1 MMDMKYQDII
11 ELKKHM
17 EFNMTEP
24 ETLVKLV
31 ADAQNKGENAR
42 RDMERLR
49 NIASKL
55 TKIFT
60 EKGLIF
66 TETALKDFELKYKR
80 AIGIDGSFQLVG
92 GAGGKWY
99 VPLSIAR
106 VIFDNGLGTQPYVDV
121 FFAHIEEIDEVEEY
135 SPNRAATMKMLIFE
149 TEAIFNWGTLGKEA
163 YVFIDG
169 PIVDPPVI
177 GYEVKDYYIKFRC
190 NSIKK
195 CLEKSAVVGC
205 VKRSRDKF
213 YIDYLRSLASEGLDK
228 EYPAQFPCDQ
238 YLIAH
243 VFAQI
248 RSKGYYGP
256 LFTRWIDVSDSID
269 VYKAY
274 KEEGVYIICLFFQKE
289 IRSQVLRIDIPLLQ
303 PPSEDTAKVDAEVMH
318 IVKAVNEWTYPGQ
331 DYPVPVF
338 LAHNKCNIREG
349 CAQVLY
355 EEIMTRSRTTVQS
368 DQIILTWLR

>member
-1 MMDMKYQDII
+1 
-11 ELKKHM
+11 
-17 EFNMTEP
+17 
-24 ETLVKLV
+24 
-31 ADAQNKGENAR
+31 
-42 RDMERLR
+42 
-49 NIASKL
+49 
-55 TKIFT
+55 
-60 EKGLIF
+60 
-66 TETALKDFELKYKR
+66 
-80 AIGIDGSFQLVG
+80 
-92 GAGGKWY
+92 
-99 VPLSIAR
+99 
-106 VIFDNGLGTQPYVDV
+106 
-121 FFAHIEEIDEVEEY
+121 
-135 SPNRAATMKMLIFE
+135 
-149 TEAIFNWGTLGKEA
+149 
-163 YVFIDG
+163 
-169 PIVDPPVI
+169 
-177 GYEVKDYYIKFRC
+177 
-190 NSIKK
+190 
-195 CLEKSAVVGC
+195 
-205 VKRSRDKF
+205 
-213 YIDYLRSLASEGLDK
+213 LDK

>member
-1 MMDMKYQDII
+1 MKYKDIV
-11 ELKKHM
+11 ELKKRM
-17 EFNMTEP
+17 EFKMTEP

-31 ADAQNKGENAR
+31 TDAQNKGENVR

-60 EKGLIF
+60 ENGLIF
-66 TETALKDFELKYKR
+66 TETALKDLKLKYKR
-80 AIGIDGSFQLVG
+80 AVGIDGSFQLVG

-106 VIFDNGLGTQPYVDV
+106 IIFDNGLGTQPRVDV
-121 FFAHIEEIDEVEEY
+121 FWASIEELDEVEEY
-135 SPNRAATMKMLIFE
+135 NPNRSATMMMLAFE
-149 TEAIFNWGTLGKEA
+149 TEAIFNWGTLNKEA

-177 GYEVKDYYIKFRC
+177 GYEDKDYIKTRC
-190 NSIKK
+190 NAIKK
-195 CLEKSAVVGC
+195 CLETSIVVGC

-213 YIDYLRSLASEGLDK
+213 YINHLRSLTSEGIEK
-228 EYPAQFPCDQ
+228 EYPTQFPSDQ

-243 VFAQI
+243 IFSQI

-256 LFTRWIDVSDSID
+256 LFTRWIDISSTPISNDT
-269 VYKAY
+269 YEAY
-274 KEEGVYIICLFFQKE
+274 KEEEVHIVCLFFQKDV
-289 IRSQVLRIDIPLLQ
+289 RSQVLRIDIPFLQ
-303 PPSEDTAKVDAEVMH
+303 PPSEDVAKVDAEVMH

-349 CAQVLY
+349 CAEILY
-355 EEIMTRSRTTVQS
+355 EEIMTRSRTTDQS
-368 DQIILTWLR
+368 DQIILSWLR